1 MGWNHQLGRCLAVL
15 PSSFTKNTLDE
26 SMKLIQRSL
35 KLILILQEFHFPLEL
50 PNSNL
55 EKNNLQR
62 GGSFS
67 HSFQLWLKVSLQKNQ
82 LKECKPC
89 KMLFV
94 PSFLFK
100 LGSNLGKSKHIH
112 TIWEERIEKKNNLWY
127 WICVWDQGVFSK
139 EWTRFLFKLCVFC
152 SCCTWWK
159 LHVAMW
165 SGAPWNPHAL
175 CAGPKALHR
184 NCCPCCTMLHRCEPH
199 WVAPKKNVRL
209 AAKCFQS
216 NGKWFWKPAGK
227 VQYISW
233 WFTAPK
239 LNKQIWACFLW
250 WG

>member
-1 MGWNHQLGRCLAVL
+1 MNPWSWSRD
-15 PSSFTKNTLDE
+15 PWSWFWFSKSFTSPWNCRIPIWKKITFKGAE
-26 SMKLIQRSL
+26 VSATV
-35 KLILILQEFHFPLEL
+35 
-50 PNSNL
+50 SNYGL
-55 EKNNLQR
+55 R
-62 GGSFS
+62 Y
-67 HSFQLWLKVSLQKNQ
+67 
-82 LKECKPC
+82 PC
-89 KMLFV
+89 KKINWRNANPAKCSFV

-100 LGSNLGKSKHIH
+100 LGSNLGKSKHIN